1 MSQSSGVELG
11 GNFWYCSFG
20 VLSLGKLK
28 YFLFFCVETCV
39 NPGKIFVALF
49 MCNMKPNSVIFARSG
64 CMLIV
69 NLPRVAIYAL

>member
-1 MSQSSGVELG
+1 M
-11 GNFWYCSFG
+11 
-20 VLSLGKLK
+20 GKLK

-39 NPGKIFVALF
+39 NPGKIFIALF